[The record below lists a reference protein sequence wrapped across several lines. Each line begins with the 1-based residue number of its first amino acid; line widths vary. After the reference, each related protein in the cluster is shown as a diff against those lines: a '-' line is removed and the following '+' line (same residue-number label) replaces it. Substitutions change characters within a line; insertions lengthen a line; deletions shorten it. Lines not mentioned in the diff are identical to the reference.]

1 MLMGLLSLLTT
12 NPIAFFILASI
23 LIIAITVHEF
33 AHAWMADRLGDPT
46 PRHQDRLKLNPL
58 AHLDPLG
65 TVMIFLLGFGWGR
78 PVAFDPYNLK
88 NPVRD
93 TALIALAG
101 PVSNLLLA
109 TILAIAFPVVS
120 SYAGPALGT
129 IIQSVS
135 LLAIFYNVML
145 AIFNLVPVHPLD
157 GGKIAVALLPH
168 QMALEYEDF
177 MRKYGTIVLI
187 ALIFPWNGQSA
198 ISALITPVINVVVSL
213 YSGLASLVASMI

>member
-1 MLMGLLSLLTT
+1 MGLISLLTS

-23 LIIAITVHEF
+23 LIMAITVHEF

-46 PRHQDRLKLNPL
+46 PRHQDRLTLNPL

-65 TVMIFLLGFGWGR
+65 TAMIFLIGFGWGK
-78 PVAFDPYNLK
+78 PVMFDPYNLK

-93 TALIALAG
+93 TAIVALAG

-109 TILAIAFPVVS
+109 AVIAVGMPLLSNVTGIPDQITQTI
-120 SYAGPALGT
+120 GM
-129 IIQSVS
+129 
-135 LLAIFYNVML
+135 LAIFYNVML

-157 GGKIAVALLPH
+157 GGKVVLALLSR

-177 MRKYGTIVLI
+177 MRRYGTIVLL
-187 ALIFPWNGQSA
+187 ALIIPWTGTSA
-198 ISALITPVINVVVSL
+198 ISALITPVINVVTSL
-213 YSGLASLVASMI
+213 YGALSLLIAGVL